1 MIIIIKLNFS
11 FDQLVSEMISEN
23 LKIARKEELIKMV
36 ILKKCIDEKKL

>member
-23 LKIARKEELIKMV
+23 LKIARKEELIKNG
-36 ILKKCIDEKKL
+36 DFEKMYR